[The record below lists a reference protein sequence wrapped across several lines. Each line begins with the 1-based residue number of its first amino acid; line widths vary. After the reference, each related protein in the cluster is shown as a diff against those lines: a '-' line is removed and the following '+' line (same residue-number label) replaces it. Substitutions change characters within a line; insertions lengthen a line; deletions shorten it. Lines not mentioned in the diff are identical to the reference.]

1 MDWKSIVST
10 IAPGLAT
17 ALGGPLAGVA
27 VRTLSQVLLGT
38 PDGSEA
44 DIEKAVLAAD
54 PAALAALRQAE
65 MQFQKEMKALDVDL
79 EKIAAGDRDSARK
92 RQVATGDKAPL
103 WLGAFVLLMWGA
115 TQATLIL
122 FGVPGS
128 LDPMVTA
135 RILSMLDAAA
145 LLVLYYF
152 FGSSAG
158 SAAKQGSIDRL
169 AAGSGTSSA
178 RAP

>member
-1 MDWKSIVST
+1 MDWKSILST
-10 IAPGLAT
+10 VAPGIAT

-38 PDGSEA
+38 ADGSPEA
-44 DIEKAVLAAD
+44 VEKAVLAAD
-54 PAALAALRQAE
+54 PAMLAQLRQAE
-65 MQFQKEMKALDVDL
+65 MQFQKDMRALDVDL
-79 EKIAAGDRDSARK
+79 EKIAADDRDSARK
-92 RQVATGDKAPL
+92 RQIATGDKAPL

-115 TQATLIL
+115 TQGTLIMW
-122 FGVPGS
+122 GVPGS

-158 SAAKQGSIDRL
+158 SVSKQATLDRM
-169 AAGSGTSSA
+169 T
-178 RAP
+178 PTK